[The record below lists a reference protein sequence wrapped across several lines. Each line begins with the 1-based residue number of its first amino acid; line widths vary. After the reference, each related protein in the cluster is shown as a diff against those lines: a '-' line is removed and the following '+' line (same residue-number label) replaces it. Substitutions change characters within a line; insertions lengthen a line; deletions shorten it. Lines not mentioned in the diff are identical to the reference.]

1 MNKFLGVSTGGAI
14 LKKDYPDEPP
24 MSLLQDAL
32 HKRRRRKKKKLLGSD
47 DEELSVT
54 TGL

>member
-14 LKKDYPDEPP
+14 LKKDYPDERP
-24 MSLLQDAL
+24 MSVLEDAL
-32 HKRRRRKKKKLLGSD
+32 YKRRKRKKKKLLGAD